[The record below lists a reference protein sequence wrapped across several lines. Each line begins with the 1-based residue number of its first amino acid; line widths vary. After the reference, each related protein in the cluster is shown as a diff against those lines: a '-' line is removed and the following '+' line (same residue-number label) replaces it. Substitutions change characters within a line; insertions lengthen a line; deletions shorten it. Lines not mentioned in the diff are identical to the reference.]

1 MAGQMPRRRAA
12 APPRR
17 LSVGP
22 RVAALVG
29 HHRPRR
35 GVGADVEQ
43 DPELAA
49 VAGLAAGQVEI
60 QR

>member
-12 APPRR
+12 CLP
-17 LSVGP
+17 VGP

-43 DPELAA
+43 GLELAA